1 MPRVAQRRR
10 RLRRGLPLESR
21 RIPLSLD
28 PINEVSESVALLEQA
43 VESNQDQIHEISEA
57 MDRQSESM
65 SRQLGELARTT
76 SGQIREVVTS
86 MEKQG
91 GEFRAELRNIAT
103 EQSNSKKTNWPV
115 FLSTFGILALLVSAA
130 YQISD
135 LRTQVTMAP
144 VVAKAEISE
153 KDRAGIHADIAANK
167 DAIAGVQSAQKVIAS
182 QLVEV
187 ETQFRLSD
195 RARNVQFAEQQR
207 TNSLIMQIA
216 QGAGQ
221 PGKPPIVYPSAP
233 FYFPETTADGNQN
246 AAAR

>member
-1 MPRVAQRRR
+1 MPKTVQRRR
-10 RLRRGLPLESR
+10 RMRRGLPASG
-21 RIPLSLD
+21 RISLSHD
-28 PINEVSESVALLEQA
+28 PIGEVSESVALLEQA
-43 VESNQDQIHEISEA
+43 VESNQDQIHEISQA

-65 SRQLGELARTT
+65 SRQLGELAQTT
-76 SGQIREVVTS
+76 SRQIREVVTG

-91 GEFRAELRNIAT
+91 GEFRAELRNLAT
-103 EQSNSKKTNWPV
+103 EQANAKKTNWPV

-153 KDRAGIHADIAANK
+153 KDRAGIHADISTNSE
-167 DAIAGVQSAQKVIAS
+167 AIARAQTDMKVFES
-182 QLVEV
+182 KLVEV

-195 RARNVQFAEQQR
+195 HSHNVQFAEQQR
-207 TNSLIMQIA
+207 MNNILMQMA

-221 PGKPPIVYPSAP
+221 PGKPLIAYPPAP
-233 FYFPETTADGNQN
+233 YYFSETTNGATIN
-246 AAAR
+246 R